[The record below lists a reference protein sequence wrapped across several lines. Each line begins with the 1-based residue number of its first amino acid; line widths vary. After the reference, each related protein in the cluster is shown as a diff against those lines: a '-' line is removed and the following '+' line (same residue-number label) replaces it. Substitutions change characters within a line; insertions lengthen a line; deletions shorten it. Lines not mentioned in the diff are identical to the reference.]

1 MTTSYEFP
9 CTLTIDIPF
18 PTHRLASAA
27 IRTLSVDQEL
37 SPLVR
42 RDFSLHP
49 PSDDPPNAV
58 EGDPLRASL
67 LTNAAPTTSLDAVH
81 STQPSSEQED
91 ATVLRTI
98 YRATTNRMLRVSVNG
113 FFESLN
119 VVLQVMQELDVDVLQ
134 DQGLEGLEGAQGV
147 EQGMIGTTK
156 TGA

>member
-1 MTTSYEFP
+1 MATSDEFP
-9 CTLTIDIPF
+9 CILTIDTPF

-27 IRTLSVDQEL
+27 IRSLSVDQEL

-42 RDFSLHP
+42 RQFSLHR
-49 PSDDPPNAV
+49 PSDAPPNA
-58 EGDPLRASL
+58 D
-67 LTNAAPTTSLDAVH
+67 
-81 STQPSSEQED
+81 D
-91 ATVLRTI
+91 ATVLRTV

-134 DQGLEGLEGAQGV
+134 DQGLEDLQGAQGV

>member
-1 MTTSYEFP
+1 MTTSDEFP

-49 PSDDPPNAV
+49 PSDDPPNA
-58 EGDPLRASL
+58 
-67 LTNAAPTTSLDAVH
+67 
-81 STQPSSEQED
+81 D

>member
-1 MTTSYEFP
+1 MAASDEFP
-9 CTLTIDIPF
+9 CILTIDAPF
-18 PTHRLASAA
+18 PSHRLASAA
-27 IRTLSVDQEL
+27 IRSLSVDQEL

-42 RDFSLHP
+42 RDFSLYR
-49 PSDDPPNAV
+49 PSDAPPNA
-58 EGDPLRASL
+58 
-67 LTNAAPTTSLDAVH
+67 
-81 STQPSSEQED
+81 ED
-91 ATVLRTI
+91 ATVLRTV

-134 DQGLEGLEGAQGV
+134 DKGLEDLEGAQGV